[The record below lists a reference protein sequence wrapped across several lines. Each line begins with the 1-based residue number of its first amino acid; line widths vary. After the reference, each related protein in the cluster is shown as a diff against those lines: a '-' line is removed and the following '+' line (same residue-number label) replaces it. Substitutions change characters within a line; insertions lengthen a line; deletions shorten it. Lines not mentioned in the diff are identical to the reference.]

1 MPDDRDLDLVLLGA
15 SGFVGRLV
23 AGHLA
28 EHAPAGLRIALAGRS
43 RERLEAVRSSL
54 GAAAAD
60 WPLLIVDSGD
70 AAGVRALAE
79 RTRVVATTVG
89 PYLRHGLPLAEAC
102 AAAGTDCVDLT
113 GEVLYVRALI
123 DRCHDRARTTGAR
136 LVVSCGFDSVPSD
149 LAVHLLRERA
159 AADGAGGLGDTTL
172 RVRRLVGGVS
182 GGTIASL
189 REQLERTRADA
200 SLGRVVRDPA
210 ALSGGAPLAAGQ
222 PDVAVPFRDA
232 ETGEWDAPFVMAPY
246 NTRLV
251 RRSHALREAHDD
263 ARFRYREVVPTGR
276 GTAGRLRASALAAGF
291 AALAG
296 ALATPGIRSLVA
308 RALPAPGEGPSAE
321 RRAAGSFE
329 VETTTTTTR
338 GRRYAATVAAEG
350 DPGYA
355 ATAVMLGEAAL
366 ALAVDSARC
375 SRDGGVLTPA
385 VALGDVLVERLRR
398 RGFRLDVRELQPAA
412 GRRP

>member
-60 WPLLIVDSGD
+60 WPMLIVDSGD

-123 DRCHDRARTTGAR
+123 DRCRDRARTTGAR

-232 ETGEWDAPFVMAPY
+232 ETGEWDAPFAMAPY

-338 GRRYAATVAAEG
+338 GRRYAAAVAAEG

-375 SRDGGVLTPA
+375 SPDGGVLTPA

>member
-113 GEVLYVRALI
+113 GEVLYVRALS

-200 SLGRVVRDPA
+200 SLGRIVQDPA
-210 ALSGGAPLAAGQ
+210 ALSGGTPLAPGQ

-232 ETGEWDAPFVMAPY
+232 ETGEWDAPFAMAPY

-338 GRRYAATVAAEG
+338 GRRYAAAVAAEG

-375 SRDGGVLTPA
+375 SPDGGVLTPA

-398 RGFRLDVRELQPAA
+398 RGFRLDVREPQPAA